1 MRYGAHRKTIS
12 SYLKLHMVKQKEKL
26 SLTTFKSNS
35 MKKEEK
41 KKQKKQKSKKDRKNK
56 KEKKT
61 EKLREQLQDIL
72 IWNNGSPIH

>member
-41 KKQKKQKSKKDRKNK
+41 KRKK

-61 EKLREQLQDIL
+61 KDKNERKNKKRKENREVARTASRYIDME
-72 IWNNGSPIH
+72 